1 MKSRLT
7 YPLLLF
13 VGCALLLALFKIS
26 FLALYLPLGEYR
38 LGDWWQVLC
47 HGFTLDMT
55 VAGYITAIPLLV
67 LLLSVWIP
75 LSERFWRRLLGLVG
89 GVMALVAAVV
99 YAVDLGLY
107 GYWGFRIDSSLML
120 YLQSPKE
127 AMASLTL
134 KDWLMGFGAGLLFG
148 GVLLTALGLLLRPLK
163 ISILNLR
170 QRLIVTPLLLLMGGL
185 CFLAI
190 RGGVTVAVANVSK
203 VCFSSDQ
210 RLNHAAIN
218 PLFSL
223 LSTLGDD
230 KDMEPQYLF
239 FEEEERARRF
249 EELRGDRCDTIIS
262 PPRLLRTTRPNVVI
276 ILLESFS
283 RNFMEARVG
292 GREVMPSL
300 NRLKNEGLW
309 FENCIANSYRTDRG
323 QVAVLNGYPAQTRIS
338 IMKYPA
344 KSRTL
349 PAIARTLSGVGY
361 TTWFTYGGDLNFT
374 DQASCMYATGWQRL
388 TWQKELHFD
397 APTSKWGYAD
407 DVMADYFTD
416 EVLRLDAASR
426 QQGTPYLAGW
436 LTLSSHEPF
445 EVPYSAFESKLFN
458 SMAFTDCQVG
468 RVVERLKQSEAW
480 DNLLLI
486 LVADHGYPYPSG
498 ISYNSLPRHRI
509 PMLWLGGTLKEPAV
523 VESYCSQSDLAATLL
538 VQLDLPHD
546 DFTFSRD
553 IFSPSTPKFGYW
565 CFNDGFGV
573 VDERGCVIYDCAA
586 DTLVEGSDTT
596 LLNRGKTLLQTTYK
610 DIRER

>member
-1 MKSRLT
+1 MKNRLL
-7 YPLLLF
+7 YPLLCF
-13 VGCALLLALFKIS
+13 VGCALLLALFKLP
-26 FLALYLPLGEYR
+26 FMALYLPLESYSA
-38 LGDWWQVLC
+38 GDWWQVLR

-55 VAGYITAIPLLV
+55 VAGYMTVLPLLV
-67 LLLSVWIP
+67 MLLSVW
-75 LSERFWRRLLGLVG
+75 LSLSDRLWRGVLTGVC
-89 GVMALVAAVV
+89 GVMALLAAVV

-107 GYWGFRIDSSLML
+107 AYWGFRIDSSLML
-120 YLQSPKE
+120 YLQTPKE
-127 AMASLTL
+127 AMASLTAR
-134 KDWLMGFGAGLLFG
+134 DWAMGFGAGFLFFGVLFG
-148 GVLLTALGLLLRPLK
+148 WLFVLVRRLSVPTLSLGRKVLTSL
-163 ISILNLR
+163 
-170 QRLIVTPLLLLMGGL
+170 LLLLMSGG

-203 VCFSSDQ
+203 VCFSHDQ

-223 LSTLGDD
+223 LSTLGDE

-239 FEEEERARRF
+239 FEEAEREARF
-249 EELRGDRCDTIIS
+249 ELLRGDRSDTVGM
-262 PPRLLRTTRPNVVI
+262 RRVLRTERPNVVV

-283 RNFMEARVG
+283 RNFMEAEVG

-300 NRLKNEGLW
+300 NRLKGEGLW

-349 PAIARTLSGVGY
+349 PAIARTLSGAGY
-361 TTWFTYGGDLNFT
+361 STWFTYGGDLNFT

-407 DVMADYFTD
+407 DVMADYFYD
-416 EVLRLDAASR
+416 ELMQLDAASR
-426 QQGTPYLAGW
+426 QSGVPYLAGW

-445 EVPYSAFESKLFN
+445 EVPYEAFEDKILN
-458 SMAFTDCQVG
+458 SMAFTDHCVG
-468 RVVERLKQSEAW
+468 GLIERLKASEAW
-480 DNLLLI
+480 ENMLLV
-486 LVADHGYPYPSG
+486 LVADHGYPWPRG
-498 ISYNSLPRHRI
+498 VEYNSLPRHRI
-509 PMLWLGGTLKEPAV
+509 PMLWLGGALREPGV
-523 VESYCSQSDLAATLL
+523 VEEYCSQSDLAATLL
-538 VQLDLPHD
+538 AQLDLPHH
-546 DFTFSRD
+546 DFLFSRNAL
-553 IFSPSTPKFGYW
+553 SPHTPKFGYW

-573 VDERGCVIYDCAA
+573 ADERGCVIYDCAS
-586 DTLVEGSDTT
+586 DRLVEGSDTV
-596 LLNRGKTLLQTTYK
+596 LLNRGKVLLQTTYK